1 MTTKPVKIKDL
12 NPAQAQKPYGVY
24 SRYEEYLNLLMNGV
38 RITKS
43 NEEPLNYDVETFIK
57 RTLFEAGAV
66 GYDKATDKWFYVY
79 GEGKN
84 ELGNPTI
91 LTLVTA
97 NGRMFRKE
105 ASYDDKV
112 DGAYKV
118 SALPVNMDMG
128 GLIKET
134 TDFMQ
139 CCDLAMR
146 QNVDACKT
154 PYIVVCKNE
163 DLKLSFQKAIQQKQD
178 GQAVVVVS
186 EELGEGLKAVN
197 IGVEYLANSFAETR
211 DRERDILLNKL
222 GIVTGNDDKKER
234 VQSAEVN
241 ATITQASDYVYMLI
255 DTFNKQMIT
264 YGIDAKM
271 AFNGSMEEIYLDGEG
286 DKSKEKADVNNVEKE
301 GSVND

>member
-1 MTTKPVKIKDL
+1 MATKPVKIKDL

-79 GEGKN
+79 GEGNN
-84 ELGNPTI
+84 ELGNPTL

-97 NGRMFRKE
+97 NGHAFRKE

-112 DGAYKV
+112 DGAYKI

-134 TDFMQ
+134 TDCSAAASMFLGMVQ
-139 CCDLAMR
+139 GLAMQAMAADDFDNMPAVSLR
-146 QNVDACKT
+146 MFDLFLDA
-154 PYIVVCKNE
+154 
-163 DLKLSFQKAIQQKQD
+163 
-178 GQAVVVVS
+178 
-186 EELGEGLKAVN
+186 LGA
-197 IGVEYLANSFAETR
+197 
-211 DRERDILLNKL
+211 
-222 GIVTGNDDKKER
+222 
-234 VQSAEVN
+234 
-241 ATITQASDYVYMLI
+241 AT
-255 DTFNKQMIT
+255 
-264 YGIDAKM
+264 
-271 AFNGSMEEIYLDGEG
+271 
-286 DKSKEKADVNNVEKE
+286 
-301 GSVND
+301 